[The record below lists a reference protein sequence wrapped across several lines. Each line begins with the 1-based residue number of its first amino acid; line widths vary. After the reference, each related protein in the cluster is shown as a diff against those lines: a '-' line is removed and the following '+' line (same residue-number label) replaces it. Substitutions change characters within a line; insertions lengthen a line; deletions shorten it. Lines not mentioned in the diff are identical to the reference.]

1 MFQFHC
7 SIYLFECLI
16 PVFLET
22 VTYTGFQEAHRA
34 VSDLPGPEKIT
45 PEGYPE
51 ESELSGYKRPMP
63 VFTHAELSLAFHA
76 KSQSEPGIE
85 TYERT
90 IEIRKAYRRI
100 KCEAVFTVIIVDQK
114 GLTDSAILKD
124 TGIGKIK
131 P

>member
-1 MFQFHC
+1 
-7 SIYLFECLI
+7 
-16 PVFLET
+16 
-22 VTYTGFQEAHRA
+22 
-34 VSDLPGPEKIT
+34 
-45 PEGYPE
+45 
-51 ESELSGYKRPMP
+51 MP

-114 GLTDSAILKD
+114 GFTDSAILKD

-131 P
+131 S